1 MTAKTGLVNRIWLAF
16 GVMGLLLV
24 CMAVVGNVGVR
35 EVMGTTEKTLV
46 QDAHAS
52 EEGLQALTS
61 TLALRRWE
69 KDYFENMGLG
79 RDAFFMDHWHA
90 SRADLEA
97 RIDTLDQM
105 TSSADDHA
113 TFREMRRH
121 LAAYGV
127 GFEKVTAA
135 IKSGQI
141 ASPEAANLAI
151 GPYKDDIRA
160 IETSSV
166 AIGTASRERTR
177 VGIERLHAGSTTALN
192 TLNLLA
198 LLALLLAVLV
208 GFFVRRE
215 MKVPGATA
223 PGAGA

>member
-1 MTAKTGLVNRIWLAF
+1 MTAIASLVNRIWLAF
-16 GVMGLLLV
+16 GVMGLLLA
-24 CMAVVGNVGVR
+24 CMAIIGNLGVR

-79 RDAFFMDHWHA
+79 RDAFFMDHWRA

-97 RIDTLDQM
+97 RIETLDQM
-105 TSSADDHA
+105 TSSPEEHA
-113 TFREMRRH
+113 TFKEMRRH

-127 GFEKVTAA
+127 GFEKVTAG

-141 ASPEAANLAI
+141 ASPEAANVAI

-160 IETSSV
+160 VETSSV

-177 VGIERLHAGSTTALN
+177 IGIERLHAGTTAALH
-192 TLNLLA
+192 TLNILA
-198 LLALLLAVLV
+198 LLALAVAAVV

-215 MKVPGATA
+215 MKVPNVAS
-223 PGAGA
+223 PGE